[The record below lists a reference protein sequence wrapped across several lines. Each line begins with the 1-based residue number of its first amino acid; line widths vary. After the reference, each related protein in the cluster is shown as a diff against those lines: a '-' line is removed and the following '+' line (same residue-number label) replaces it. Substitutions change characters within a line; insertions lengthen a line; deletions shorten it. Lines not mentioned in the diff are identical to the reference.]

1 MRYRHCAI
9 LLRDIGPRV
18 GARTLWGVRDV
29 GLPQNGSDVRLRSK
43 QRWRLRGFWF
53 GHIQNRN
60 LTFRSEDEARLGA
73 SAPHL
78 EGRNEVKNRNGA
90 CVMEVAAM
98 GCRAK
103 M

>member
-1 MRYRHCAI
+1 MLERYGEFATLTFDRTVVMSVCEVSN
-9 LLRDIGPRV
+9 V
-18 GARTLWGVRDV
+18 GVS
-29 GLPQNGSDVRLRSK
+29 GL
-43 QRWRLRGFWF
+43 F
-53 GHIQNRN
+53 GWSYSNRN

-90 CVMEVAAM
+90 CVMEIAAM